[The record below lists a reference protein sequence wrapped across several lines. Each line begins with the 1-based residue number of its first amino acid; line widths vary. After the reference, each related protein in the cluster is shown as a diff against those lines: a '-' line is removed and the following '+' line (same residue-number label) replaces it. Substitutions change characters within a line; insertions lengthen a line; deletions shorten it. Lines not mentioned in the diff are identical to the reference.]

1 MPRPMQLPAERG
13 SFGMA
18 LWALSLAVALSFI
31 VQFEPAPYDL
41 LMVAIFGAATMT
53 GLIRMQPGSAIPIA
67 LFGVFALA
75 NFMSALFSFDFNR
88 SLLYMAVTFY
98 MMASTILVMMLMAEN
113 EERVLD
119 HIWKAYVV
127 AAVIASILGVIGYFH
142 LAPGSEVFIRGGRA
156 RGLFK
161 DPNVY
166 GPFIVPVVLYLFYR
180 FETGRGTKSLWPLL
194 LVPIV
199 AIGVL
204 VSFSRGAWGNL
215 VISFMLYIV
224 LRTIVSL
231 RGRAGA
237 QGFGGLG
244 RVFGAAT
251 AVIVIAAG
259 LASWTIANTQ
269 AGQTFSDKAQIY
281 RYYDDDRFGA
291 QSRGLQT
298 AMENPIGIGPGLS
311 EQFINYAVHS
321 LYVRLFLENGW
332 LGGVAFLSFLL
343 VTLWRGFSL
352 IMRGEAHP
360 LFLVA
365 YVSIIGIMING
376 VVIDTVH
383 WRHFFLV
390 LGLSWG
396 SILVAEARLR
406 SQRRGGYR

>member
-18 LWALSLAVALSFI
+18 LWGLSLAIGLSFI

-41 LMVAIFGAATMT
+41 LMVAIFGVATVT
-53 GLIRMQPGSAIPIA
+53 GLIRMQAGSAIPIA
-67 LFGVFALA
+67 LFGLFALA
-75 NFMSALFSFDFNR
+75 NFMSALLSFDFNR

-98 MMASTILVMMLMAEN
+98 LMASTVLVMMLMAED
-113 EERVLD
+113 EERVLN
-119 HIWKAYVV
+119 HIWTAYVA

-180 FETGRGTKSLWPLL
+180 FETGIGAKSLWPLL

-215 VISFMLYIV
+215 VISFMLYIF

-231 RGRAGA
+231 RGRAVA

-251 AVIVIAAG
+251 AVVVIAAG
-259 LASWTIANTQ
+259 IASWTIANTQ

-365 YVSIIGIMING
+365 YVSTIGIMING
-376 VVIDTVH
+376 VVIDTLH

-406 SQRRGGYR
+406 AQRRGGYR